1 MTKSD
6 LFRASLADALGVAQ
20 QFRYLS
26 LIGLGLNFSRET
38 DGEKIRGPSIELGL
52 PLWDR
57 GQGSR
62 VRMQAQLRE
71 SERNLEALAL
81 DVIGETRAAYMKI
94 ENAKTS
100 IKHFNTTLLPRHQR
114 IVAETLKL
122 NNGMLLGVYDL
133 LLVRRN
139 QLDAQRDYLETLKS
153 YWLARA
159 DLERG
164 IGGSSL
170 GDARMAE
177 PLAPKAEPMPAEH
190 KRH

>member
-6 LFRASLADALGVAQ
+6 LFRASLADELGVAQ

-38 DGEKIRGPSIELGL
+38 DGEKLRGPSIELGL

-57 GQGSR
+57 GQGNH

-100 IKHFNTTLLPRHQR
+100 IKHFNTTLLPLHQR

-122 NNGMLLGVYDL
+122 NDGMLLGVYDL
-133 LLVRRN
+133 LLVHRN
-139 QLDAQRDYLETLKS
+139 QLDAQ
-153 YWLARA
+153 
-159 DLERG
+159 
-164 IGGSSL
+164 
-170 GDARMAE
+170 
-177 PLAPKAEPMPAEH
+177 
-190 KRH
+190 